1 MKFTVPAREFNA
13 VMSCAAVGEQ
23 YLNVF
28 FIDIDALRMVATNRH
43 ILGETDLELTSRTS
57 TTTSSSVHGDIQGFL
72 FHAFTK
78 PLSATAD
85 EVVIDTEALS
95 LTVSG
100 PRYKSNPWAHLA
112 LSDAKFLDYTK
123 VSARLLEEGKG
134 SISSIG
140 LNVEYIFRPYK
151 WAHIK
156 NPATYLTFS
165 GDDRSPIKVT
175 YHGLDAVFT
184 LMPLRK

>member
-57 TTTSSSVHGDIQGFL
+57 TTSSSVHGDIQGFL